1 MLPRGGGRLE
11 RGARVI
17 KPGEEWG
24 RPTTANADVECHGN
38 DQALAALITADSS
51 PPLVRWSPVDSD
63 FARSVGL
70 HPNHTMSRTGGG
82 GIELPVDALAFVLAS
97 FPGTSDGRVT
107 HVWGINAAVLGVAP
121 TKLSRFHRQHPVTV
135 VVDGRTVFTGNAT
148 TVVIANGQY
157 LDGCDLV
164 PRGHPGDG
172 RVEIQVYALTP
183 GERTPMRRRLPSGT
197 HLPHPRITTTSG
209 RTIEVTTGDRAWPL
223 MVDGEPGTSVHRLG
237 AAVRSPAVRLLI

>member
-1 MLPRGGGRLE
+1 MLPRGRCRLE
-11 RGARVI
+11 RGTGVI
-17 KPGEEWG
+17 KPGDEWG
-24 RPTTANADVECHGN
+24 RPTDATADLECHGD
-38 DQALAALITADSS
+38 DQALATLITAEGT

-70 HPNHTMSRTGGG
+70 HPNHTTPRTDGG
-82 GIELPVDALAFVLAS
+82 GIELPVDALAFVLA
-97 FPGTSDGRVT
+97 GGGKVT
-107 HVWGINAAVLGVAP
+107 HLWGINAAVLGVAP
-121 TKLSRFHRQHPVTV
+121 TKLSRFHRQRPVTV

-157 LDGCDLV
+157 LDGSDLV

-183 GERTPMRRRLPSGT
+183 GERAPMRRRLPSGT

-209 RTIEVTTGDRAWPL
+209 RSIEVTTGDRPWPL
-223 MVDGEPGTSVHRLG
+223 MIDGSPGTSVHLLG
-237 AAVRSPAVRLLI
+237 AAVRSPAIRLLI